1 MMGEGITLC
10 RSIACRAE
18 LEEWRGRAEAT
29 YQALTEV
36 RCHEGLAQATRL
48 VPKGEKFVP
57 TASSLTIRA
66 VLPEEGLRAMLAG
79 IAHSKIGDWIKEQ
92 LAGPGICDVDQSWVR
107 RQYAPGRYPPLHA
120 PHGWHQDGA
129 LGFRFLSQ
137 NEGASES
144 ATILSMATCWIALD
158 ACGTDAPGLEFI
170 IRRLDELIKP
180 GALTDE
186 SVRREFP
193 EEALWRP
200 VLAPGDAVVFRGDLL
215 HRTYVT
221 PAMTRDRTSIEL
233 RFFAADRIPERL
245 KRDRFIPMD

>member
-1 MMGEGITLC
+1 M
-10 RSIACRAE
+10 
-18 LEEWRGRAEAT
+18 
-29 YQALTEV
+29 V
-36 RCHEGLAQATRL
+36 
-48 VPKGEKFVP
+48 
-57 TASSLTIRA
+57 
-66 VLPEEGLRAMLAG
+66 
-79 IAHSKIGDWIKEQ
+79 
-92 LAGPGICDVDQSWVR
+92 
-107 RQYAPGRYPPLHA
+107 
-120 PHGWHQDGA
+120 
-129 LGFRFLSQ
+129 
-137 NEGASES
+137 
-144 ATILSMATCWIALD
+144 TCWIALD

-233 RFFAADRIPERL
+233 RFFAADRIPERV